1 MKLDVCCSGLR
12 LSAEALLKIL
22 ELCFKGNS

>member
-12 LSAEALLKIL
+12 LSVEALLKIL